1 MLPGSKRSKA
11 NADECLG
18 RAVTL
23 GSRSDAICSPLSS
36 AFDRE
41 PSADSYL
48 CLHHR
53 KVDCAGLQSLE
64 AIADICPDGLSDG
77 AMCLADAGRKLI
89 SLKLEIKAG
98 SGWPYDSPTTPALTV
113 GIAQFW

>member
-1 MLPGSKRSKA
+1 MLPGSKLSKA
-11 NADECLG
+11 NAGECLG

-48 CLHHR
+48 CPPSQS
-53 KVDCAGLQSLE
+53 GLRRTAE
-64 AIADICPDGLSDG
+64 P
-77 AMCLADAGRKLI
+77 
-89 SLKLEIKAG
+89 
-98 SGWPYDSPTTPALTV
+98 
-113 GIAQFW
+113 